1 MNLTFNISDMDVLL
15 KKILSYH
22 FVFVVGF
29 LPNSLFALETDKI
42 SLKAGYSRAIEDLS
56 DINGGSSDA
65 LDPGNDGFIINTT
78 AMFNSQYSDYFDTY
92 LDFAWLQYTDRKV
105 IIPGLGIVHSAEL
118 EDSAIQPF
126 IGAGV
131 GYAFMYLDDSPSAK
145 LDSIDRNGQSV
156 VFTLQAGADIP
167 LSESLSLDLTARYDM
182 YNIDSSFL
190 QDSGLTIVKD
200 RGALSVLAGLSYH
213 FDSPS
218 RSNYV
223 DEDFDGV
230 TRNLDRCPDT
240 LINVPVNEAGCPQYR
255 FNINLSFNFAKFGI
269 DDIVEH
275 PDFNAAEFLKKNTQ
289 YSVRIIGYTD
299 SKGSASFNEKLA
311 KKRAIEAKQYFLDKG
326 VSAERVAILG
336 RGEREALRNSK
347 GEDSDLANRRIK
359 LEFYR
364 TELGAE

>member
-1 MNLTFNISDMDVLL
+1 DRSD
-15 KKILSYH
+15 
-22 FVFVVGF
+22 
-29 LPNSLFALETDKI
+29 T
-42 SLKAGYSRAIEDLS
+42 
-56 DINGGSSDA
+56 NGGSSDA

-311 KKRAIEAKQYFLDKG
+311 KKRAIEAKQYF
-326 VSAERVAILG
+326 
-336 RGEREALRNSK
+336 
-347 GEDSDLANRRIK
+347 
-359 LEFYR
+359 
-364 TELGAE
+364 